1 MQQNNKKINYN
12 TKISKE
18 NFELLQRQSALRNEN
33 QLNLIE
39 SRYLGGSLSG
49 LQSRLR
55 LSMNAGES
63 ISLKQSYKNRD
74 ANLSGS
80 SLDTSFKTRGVD
92 RLLDIGY
99 FKDNL

>member
-1 MQQNNKKINYN
+1 MQKDNKKITYN

-18 NFELLQRQSALRNEN
+18 NFESLQRQSASNN
-33 QLNLIE
+33 QNLSNMIE

-55 LSMNAGES
+55 LSINAEES
-63 ISLKQSYKNRD
+63 IALKQGYKTRD
-74 ANLSGS
+74 ANVSRS
-80 SLDTSFKTRGVD
+80 SIDTNFKTSGLD
-92 RLLDIGY
+92 RLLDVGY